1 MTFCV
6 QNIDIRPVC
15 NALSLN
21 KLDSVFTVIK
31 DENFIIY
38 KDHKNLSSK
47 KFKKITDELYNCSK
61 IQYDKECYKYLIAF
75 IQKNNLKDKVEKIK
89 DKIIFD

>member
-1 MTFCV
+1 MLQYKLKLYTKDELFKTIHNRILICSLILKINDNEV
-6 QNIDIRPVC
+6 IDYMLKSIKDITDDVC

-38 KDHKNLSSK
+38 KDHKNLSSENSRK
-47 KFKKITDELYNCSK
+47 
-61 IQYDKECYKYLIAF
+61 
-75 IQKNNLKDKVEKIK
+75 
-89 DKIIFD
+89 